1 LKVSEQNVDVV
12 RTLYRETAH
21 GDASGLQWLDE
32 RMALDYRAVPDLPS
46 LAKPVDDP
54 RWQPERFI
62 DLHERV
68 LVRVKFSGHARATGH
83 QLETRIAHLWTVRR
97 GRSVRLAVYH
107 DWESGLE
114 AAGVAE

>member
-1 LKVSEQNVDVV
+1 MSEHNVDVV
-12 RTLYRETAH
+12 RTLYREAAH
-21 GDASGLQWLDE
+21 SDASGHQRLEE
-32 RMALDYRAVPDLPS
+32 RMALDYGAVPDLPS
-46 LAKPVDDP
+46 TAEPVDEP

-62 DLHERV
+62 DLQERV
-68 LVRVKFSGHARATGH
+68 LVRVKFSGHERATGH

-97 GRSVRLAVYH
+97 GRSVRLAVYR

>member
-1 LKVSEQNVDVV
+1 MSKQNVDVV

-21 GDASGLQWLDE
+21 GDASGLRRLDE
-32 RMALDYRAVPDLPS
+32 RTGLDYRAIPDLPS
-46 LAKPVDDP
+46 MEQPVDEP

-62 DLHERV
+62 DLQERV

-97 GRSVRLAVYH
+97 GRSVRLAVYR

>member
-1 LKVSEQNVDVV
+1 MSEHNVDVI
-12 RTLYRETAH
+12 RTLYREAAH
-21 GDASGLQWLDE
+21 SDASGHPRLDE
-32 RMALDYRAVPDLPS
+32 RMALDYRSVVPDLPG
-46 LAKPVDDP
+46 AAEPVDES

-62 DLHERV
+62 DLQERV
-68 LVRVKFSGHARATGH
+68 LVRVKFSGHERATGH

-97 GRSVRLAVYH
+97 GRSVRLAVYR

>member
-1 LKVSEQNVDVV
+1 MSKHNVDVV

-21 GDASGLQWLDE
+21 GDASGLQRLDE
-32 RMALDYRAVPDLPS
+32 RMDLDYRAVPDLPS
-46 LAKPVDDP
+46 MEQPVDEP

-62 DLHERV
+62 DLQERV

-97 GRSVRLAVYH
+97 GRSVRLAVYR